1 MERAVSACTQQL
13 AAGTP
18 AAELRPPGTLQQ
30 LGNPGQLIE
39 VVVSGA
45 QGAHMCVELC
55 WASWANGAGRWTCGA
70 SMTVL
75 PVRASVALWDAAP

>member
-1 MERAVSACTQQL
+1 MSACIQQL
-13 AAGTP
+13 STGTL

-30 LGNPGQLIE
+30 LAEPGHLIE

-55 WASWANGAGRWTCGA
+55 CARSGRWTCGA